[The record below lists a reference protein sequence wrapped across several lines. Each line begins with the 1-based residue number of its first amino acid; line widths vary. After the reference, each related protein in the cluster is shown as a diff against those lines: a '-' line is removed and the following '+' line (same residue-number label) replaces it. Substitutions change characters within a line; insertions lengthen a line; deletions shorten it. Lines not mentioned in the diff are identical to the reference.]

1 MQRVRDEAH
10 RVANGYH
17 QLLMKKRMEMSEL
30 DSIPG
35 VSGVRQRALLK
46 KFGTV
51 GRVAKASVE
60 ELAEV
65 EGVGE
70 KVAAMIA
77 ATARRLR
84 RVKRVGIARY

>member
-1 MQRVRDEAH
+1 VR
-10 RVANGYH
+10 
-17 QLLMKKRMEMSEL
+17 K
-30 DSIPG
+30 
-35 VSGVRQRALLK
+35 RALLK

-70 KVAAMIA
+70 KVAATIA
-77 ATARRLR
+77 AYF
-84 RVKRVGIARY
+84 VKA